1 MTVTDQKVDLIPD
14 DYAIAGVYPNPF
26 NSMTTIRCELPER
39 SEVRLSA
46 YDVKGRL
53 VDDLF
58 AGTLDAGRHSINWS
72 PASLS
77 SGLYLIRMEAGGN
90 VRMARG
96 VMVR

>member
-1 MTVTDQKVDLIPD
+1 M
-14 DYAIAGVYPNPF
+14 
-26 NSMTTIRCELPER
+26 
-39 SEVRLSA
+39 LSA

-53 VDDLF
+53 VEDLF
-58 AGTLDAGRHSINWS
+58 TGTLDAGRHSINWS

-77 SGLYLIRMEAGGN
+77 SGLYLIRMEAGGV